1 MKQILFTLVAG
12 ILFIVPRF
20 VTAQDSGGGS
30 DLTINLK
37 GDGNTEQAAKLELI
51 RILQE
56 RLNKLTVTQLNSRI
70 IVSRGVADYYKV
82 DEIVKMGQQ
91 IWAYRSKYVTVANKI
106 EAGNSGFSAHAG
118 SGFTYKYI
126 TELNGAVE
134 KADIIK
140 KQLQT
145 VIRSG
150 KPVIMPAMPS
160 FSISP
165 SSSDPGADMAAQM
178 NALMGSY
185 GVTSQADFDALS
197 EEKRTEL
204 KSKMDE
210 VANQFKEAMNQ
221 AIKAGN
227 KQNLK
232 LIGNIVGTAFGV
244 PGAGNLVS
252 GLLSGDAGAA
262 AGLVGSIV
270 DNFQIPTD
278 YYDSNTLKLTDA
290 ERIKVIDELH
300 LRMSDLYQQ
309 VSALGASLSTETK
322 SRYSEISA
330 PRNEGIMYGPKK

>member
-1 MKQILFTLVAG
+1 
-12 ILFIVPRF
+12 
-20 VTAQDSGGGS
+20 
-30 DLTINLK
+30 
-37 GDGNTEQAAKLELI
+37 
-51 RILQE
+51 
-56 RLNKLTVTQLNSRI
+56 
-70 IVSRGVADYYKV
+70 
-82 DEIVKMGQQ
+82 
-91 IWAYRSKYVTVANKI
+91 
-106 EAGNSGFSAHAG
+106 
-118 SGFTYKYI
+118 
-126 TELNGAVE
+126 
-134 KADIIK
+134 
-140 KQLQT
+140 
-145 VIRSG
+145 
-150 KPVIMPAMPS
+150 
-160 FSISP
+160 
-165 SSSDPGADMAAQM
+165 MAAQM

-252 GLLSGDAGAA
+252 GLLSGDASAA

-290 ERIKVIDELH
+290 ERIRMIDELH

-322 SRYSEISA
+322 SRYSEISV

>member
-1 MKQILFTLVAG
+1 MKRIVFSILSIALLSTPIALS
-12 ILFIVPRF
+12 
-20 VTAQDSGGGS
+20 AQNTGGGEM
-30 DLTINLK
+30 TISLK
-37 GDGNTEQAAKLELI
+37 GNANTEQAAKLELI

-70 IVSRGVADYYKV
+70 IVSRAVTDYYKV

-91 IWAYRSKYVTVANKI
+91 IWAYRSKYVTTANKI

-134 KADIIK
+134 KADLIK

-150 KPVIMPAMPS
+150 KPIIMPAVPT
-160 FSISP
+160 FSITPP
-165 SSSDPGADMAAQM
+165 SSEPGADMATQM
-178 NALMGSY
+178 NALMSSY
-185 GVTSQADFDALS
+185 GVTSQADFDALPDD
-197 EEKRTEL
+197 KKAEL
-204 KSKMDE
+204 RSKMDE
-210 VANQFKEAMNQ
+210 VANQFKD
-221 AIKAGN
+221 AINKSIKDGN
-227 KQNLK
+227 KQTLK
-232 LIGNIVGTAFGV
+232 IVGNIVGTAFGM
-244 PGAGNLVS
+244 PGAGNLVV

-262 AGLVGSIV
+262 TGLVGSIV
-270 DNFQIPTD
+270 DNFQIPAD

-322 SRYSEISA
+322 SRYNEISA

>member
-1 MKQILFTLVAG
+1 MKRILFTLVAG
-12 ILFIVPRF
+12 ILFIVPRY
-20 VTAQDSGGGS
+20 VMAQDSGGGS

-37 GDGNTEQAAKLELI
+37 GDANTEQAAKLELI

-91 IWAYRSKYVTVANKI
+91 IWGYRSKYVATANKI

-150 KPVIMPAMPS
+150 KPVTMPAMPS

-185 GVTSQADFDALS
+185 GVTSQADFDALP
-197 EEKRTEL
+197 EDKRAEL
-204 KSKMDE
+204 RSKMDE
-210 VANQFKEAMNQ
+210 VANQFKEATNQ

-227 KQNLK
+227 KQTLK
-232 LIGNIVGTAFGV
+232 LVGNIVGTAFGV

-262 AGLVGSIV
+262 AGLVGSII

-309 VSALGASLSTETK
+309 VSALGASLSSETK
-322 SRYSEISA
+322 TRYSEISV